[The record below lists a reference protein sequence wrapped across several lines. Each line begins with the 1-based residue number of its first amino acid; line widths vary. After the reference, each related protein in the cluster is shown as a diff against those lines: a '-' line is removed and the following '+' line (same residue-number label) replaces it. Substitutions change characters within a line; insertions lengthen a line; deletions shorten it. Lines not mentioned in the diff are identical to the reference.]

1 MDILI
6 SSNLERLLF
15 YLSDFDDNLISG
27 YMDELSKSGKY
38 EVDSNI
44 KSKIK
49 EFFACGYADE
59 EETKKTISDTFKKYG
74 YVIDTHTAVA
84 VSVYNKYKETTGD
97 LTPTVIVST
106 ANPFK
111 FNKAVISAIE
121 PDVDLSSKDEFELL
135 EILSE
140 KGSIQIP
147 ENLSCL
153 KNKEVRFKTVCDKDD
168 MINQTDSFL
177 NLRG

>member
-1 MDILI
+1 MLSIHILP
-6 SSNLERLLF
+6 
-15 YLSDFDDNLISG
+15 
-27 YMDELSKSGKY
+27 
-38 EVDSNI
+38 
-44 KSKIK
+44 
-49 EFFACGYADE
+49 
-59 EETKKTISDTFKKYG
+59 
-74 YVIDTHTAVA
+74 
-84 VSVYNKYKETTGD
+84 YKETTGD